1 MTHLLT
7 SVNNTFK
14 WENRNEVILLP
25 RCFDIGMVVTTI
37 SNVLTHYL
45 KLNQLGYHDKDVNIC
60 LMIDQPEKFK
70 REDKETNLDRLEF
83 VCSQF
88 ESNGLNINYNI
99 YRTENKLKYLPH
111 ESTNSLWYFKK
122 QWIGDRNQIMIKRP
136 SETGYSGFE
145 WKNRG
150 LNLEF
155 AYQYAKE
162 NGLKIIEF
170 DYTNKFDWI
179 LEEMVHSKL
188 IICDRSGLS
197 ILVTFA
203 KCPVILVTQEQIT
216 MYIGNEERVVTWGN
230 GNLSLSSII
239 DHVNKGQIEQ
249 KWFDGYLRNITPRD
263 KI

>member
-1 MTHLLT
+1 MTRLLA
-7 SVNNTFK
+7 SVNKIFH
-14 WENRNEVILLP
+14 WEDADEIILLP
-25 RCFDIGMVVTTI
+25 RCFDVGMVVTTI

-45 KLNQLGYHDKDVNIC
+45 KLNQLGYHDKDVDIC

-70 REDKETNLDRLEF
+70 KEDEETNLDRLKF

-99 YRTENKLKYLPH
+99 YQTKSKLEYLAH

-136 SETGYSGFE
+136 STTGYSGFE

-155 AYQYAKE
+155 AYQYAEE
-162 NGLKIIEF
+162 NELEIIEF

-179 LEEMVHSKL
+179 LEQMIHSKL
-188 IICDRSGLS
+188 IVSDRSGLT
-197 ILVTFA
+197 ILGTFA

-216 MYIGNEERVVTWGN
+216 MYIGNEKRVATWGN

-239 DHVNKGQIEQ
+239 DHVNNGQIEQ